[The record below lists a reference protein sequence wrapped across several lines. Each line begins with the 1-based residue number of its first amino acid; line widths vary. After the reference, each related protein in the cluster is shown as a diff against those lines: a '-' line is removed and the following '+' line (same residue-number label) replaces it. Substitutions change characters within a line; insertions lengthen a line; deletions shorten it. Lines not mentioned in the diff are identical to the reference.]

1 MKTPTFP
8 WGGPRHAAIPAC
20 TSACSRDTF
29 LDSGDSIAT
38 GMPAGVD
45 ARAETHGGIPEGTS
59 K

>member
-8 WGGPRHAAIPAC
+8 WGGPRHAAFPAC
-20 TSACSRDTF
+20 TSACSRGTF

-45 ARAETHGGIPEGTS
+45 ARAETHSGIPEGPS